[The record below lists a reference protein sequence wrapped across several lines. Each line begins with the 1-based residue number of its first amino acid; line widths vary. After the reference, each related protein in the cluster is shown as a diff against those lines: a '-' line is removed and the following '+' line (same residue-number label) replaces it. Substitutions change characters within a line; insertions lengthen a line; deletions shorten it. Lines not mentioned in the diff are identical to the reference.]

1 MMRMGIISRCGGG
14 TQFVKTIILITTTVF
29 VLFPICLTYFR
40 ENKFSSSQN
49 SSNLI
54 LTFSVSLGGCTST
67 GKYQQTATKNGLL
80 WRKSSQEHPAST
92 SAKLKPWRSSW
103 PRRLPRFS
111 LLWEYLRHT
120 LWLWTQNIIK
130 RTEPAKGERGRQRL
144 VLGAAAPPQQQWSV
158 AVDGSREYVRGN
170 KNQPCRPPWIAVN
183 YTWPAQQQRKRRRN
197 TELRHGRLLGPIN

>member
-29 VLFPICLTYFR
+29 VLIPICLTYFR
-40 ENKFSSSQN
+40 ENKFSSFTN

-130 RTEPAKGERGRQRL
+130 RTASQRRTGASKAC
-144 VLGAAAPPQQQWSV
+144 LGSSSTTAAAV
-158 AVDGSREYVRGN
+158 VGSRRWFPGVRS
-170 KNQPCRPPWIAVN
+170 R
-183 YTWPAQQQRKRRRN
+183 
-197 TELRHGRLLGPIN
+197 E